1 MPVTN
6 VKSKWVGG
14 NLVFYD
20 KSMNIIATWDGT
32 NRKLTLPSGAVL
44 DVSAAA
50 GSISFAAGEVDTA
63 DLASNAVTTVKITDA
78 NITAAKLATNAVE
91 TAKIADGAV
100 LFAKAKTFVSA
111 EQTGDGTAQNIAH
124 GLGATPA
131 AVLIVPT
138 DTTPA
143 TTGAYTAVE
152 GTHTSTNVVV
162 TVTNGKKYKVMA
174 WV

>member
-6 VKSKWVGG
+6 VKSRWVGG

-20 KSMNIIATWDGT
+20 KSMNIIGIWDGT

-44 DVSAAA
+44 DVSGAA
-50 GSISFAAGEVDTA
+50 GSISFAAGEIATA
-63 DLASNAVTTVKITDA
+63 DLADGTV
-78 NITAAKLATNAVE
+78 V
-91 TAKIADGAV
+91 
-100 LFAKAKTFVSA
+100 FAKAKAFVSA
-111 EQTGDGTAQNIAH
+111 EQIGNGTAQSIAH
-124 GLGATPA
+124 GLGVIPA

-138 DTTPA
+138 DTAPA
-143 TTGAYTAVE
+143 TIGDYTAVE

-162 TVTNGKKYKVMA
+162 TVTSGKKYKVMA

>member
-6 VKSKWVGG
+6 VKSKWVDG

-20 KSMNIIATWDGT
+20 KSMNIIAIWDGT

-44 DVSAAA
+44 DISGVS
-50 GSISFAAGEVDTA
+50 GSITFAAGEIATA
-63 DLASNAVTTVKITDA
+63 DLADDAVT
-78 NITAAKLATNAVE
+78 
-91 TAKIADGAV
+91 
-100 LFAKAKTFVSA
+100 FAKAKTFVST
-111 EQTGDGTAQNIAH
+111 EQTGDGTAQSIAH

-143 TTGAYTAVE
+143 TTGAYTAAE

-162 TVTNGKKYKVMA
+162 TVTSGKKYKVMA